1 MALYTV
7 KQASKMLQ
15 VNSNKV
21 YDLINKGLIVPL
33 KLGRLKIPDYELERF
48 IKDNQGKDLNDLDNI
63 KDLS

>member
-33 KLGRLKIPDYELERF
+33 KLGRLKIPDYELDRF
-48 IKDNQGKDLNDLDNI
+48 IRDNQGKDLNDLDNI
-63 KDLS
+63 QDLS